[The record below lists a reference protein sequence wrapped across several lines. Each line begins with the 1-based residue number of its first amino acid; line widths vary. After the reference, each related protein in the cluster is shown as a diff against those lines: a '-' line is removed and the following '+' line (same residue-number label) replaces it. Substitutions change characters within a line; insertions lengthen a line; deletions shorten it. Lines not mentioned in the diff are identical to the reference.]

1 MTAYDPKRT
10 FIEIDYRGKYLM
22 FIKNRIFILI
32 GILFLFASNL
42 AIAEKPSDVDA
53 LGNINEGKVVWD
65 ITVGNPIKLSLML
78 KVIEETY
85 DDLVR
90 QNVKPD
96 MVFAFHGPV
105 MKLITTESPDL
116 ALDEEEAHEV
126 ILELLTDFSKKPGVK
141 MESCSIA
148 ARLLNI
154 DNDTIITEVKP
165 VGNTFVSLIGYQKQG
180 YALIPIY

>member
-1 MTAYDPKRT
+1 MKMRT
-10 FIEIDYRGKYLM
+10 IKLSSLFISV
-22 FIKNRIFILI
+22 
-32 GILFLFASNL
+32 LFLLASSL
-42 AIAEKPSDVDA
+42 VIAGKPSDADA
-53 LGNINEGKVVWD
+53 LGDINEGKVVWD
-65 ITVGNPIKLSLML
+65 ITVGNPQKLLLML

-85 DDLVR
+85 EDLER

-105 MKLITTESPDL
+105 MKLITSETPDL
-116 ALDEEEAHEV
+116 ALDEEEAHEEV
-126 ILELLTDFSKKPGVK
+126 LELLTNFSKKPGVK

>member
-1 MTAYDPKRT
+1 MY
-10 FIEIDYRGKYLM
+10 
-22 FIKNRIFILI
+22 IKNRIFILI
-32 GILFLFASNL
+32 GILYLLTSSL
-42 AIAEKPSDVDA
+42 VIAEKPSDADA
-53 LGNINEGKVVWD
+53 LRDINEGKVVWD
-65 ITVGNPIKLSLML
+65 VTVGNPKKLLLML

-85 DDLVR
+85 EDLMR
-90 QNVKPD
+90 QDVKPD

-116 ALDEEEAHEV
+116 ALDEEEAHENV
-126 ILELLTDFSKKPGVK
+126 LELLTNFSKKPGIK

>member
-1 MTAYDPKRT
+1 MS
-10 FIEIDYRGKYLM
+10 
-22 FIKNRIFILI
+22 IKHRIIIFI
-32 GILFLFASNL
+32 GVMCILAFSSLHAG
-42 AIAEKPSDVDA
+42 KPSDADA
-53 LGNINEGKVVWD
+53 LGGIKEGKVIWD
-65 ITVGNPIKLSLML
+65 VTVGNPKKLLLML

-116 ALDEEEAHEV
+116 ALDEEDAHEEV
-126 ILELLTDFSKKPGVK
+126 LELLANFNKKPGVK

-154 DNDTIITEVKP
+154 DNDTIISEVKP

>member
-1 MTAYDPKRT
+1 MKQ
-10 FIEIDYRGKYLM
+10 
-22 FIKNRIFILI
+22 IKSKLVKTIFLCFLI
-32 GILFLFASNL
+32 SNL
-42 AIAEKPSDVDA
+42 AYAEKPGDADA
-53 LGNINEGKVVWD
+53 LNDIHVGKVVWD
-65 ITVGNPIKLSLML
+65 VTVGNPKKLLLML
-78 KVIEETY
+78 NVIEETY

-105 MKLITTESPDL
+105 MKLITTEAPEL
-116 ALDEEEAHEV
+116 ALDDEEAHEKV
-126 ILELLTDFSKKPGVK
+126 LELLTKFSKKPGIK

-154 DNDTIITEVKP
+154 DNDTIISEVKP

>member
-1 MTAYDPKRT
+1 MR
-10 FIEIDYRGKYLM
+10 
-22 FIKNRIFILI
+22 IKHRIIIFFGVICL
-32 GILFLFASNL
+32 L
-42 AIAEKPSDVDA
+42 AFGSVHSEKPSDADA
-53 LGNINEGKVVWD
+53 LGDINEGKVIWD
-65 ITVGNPIKLSLML
+65 ITVGNPKKLLIML

-85 DDLVR
+85 DDLTR
-90 QNVKPD
+90 QNVKPN

-116 ALDEEEAHEV
+116 ALDEEEAHEGV
-126 ILELLTDFSKKPGVK
+126 LELLANFSKKPGIK

-154 DNDTIITEVKP
+154 DNDTIISEVKP

>member
-1 MTAYDPKRT
+1 M
-10 FIEIDYRGKYLM
+10 
-22 FIKNRIFILI
+22 IKNVIILI
-32 GILFLFASNL
+32 SIGFLSLLASSL
-42 AIAEKPSDVDA
+42 VFAEKPSDSDA
-53 LGNINEGKVVWD
+53 LLDIKEGKVVWD
-65 ITVGNPIKLSLML
+65 VTVGNPKKLLLML
-78 KVIEETY
+78 NVIKETY
-85 DDLVR
+85 DDLER

-96 MVFAFHGPV
+96 MIFAFHGPV

-116 ALDEEEAHEV
+116 ALDEEEAHEGV
-126 ILELLTDFSKKPGVK
+126 LELLKNFSKKPGIR

-154 DNDTIITEVKP
+154 DNETIISEVKP

>member
-1 MTAYDPKRT
+1 MYTKHR
-10 FIEIDYRGKYLM
+10 II
-22 FIKNRIFILI
+22 IFIGVLS
-32 GILFLFASNL
+32 LLTLSLVN
-42 AIAEKPSDVDA
+42 AEKPSDADA
-53 LGNINEGKVVWD
+53 LGEINEGKVIWD
-65 ITVGNPIKLSLML
+65 VTVGNPKKLLLML

-85 DDLVR
+85 DDLER

-116 ALDEEEAHEV
+116 ALDEEEAHEEV
-126 ILELLTDFSKKPGVK
+126 LELLVKFSKKPGIK

-154 DNDTIITEVKP
+154 DNDTIISEVKP

>member
-1 MTAYDPKRT
+1 MRVKH
-10 FIEIDYRGKYLM
+10 
-22 FIKNRIFILI
+22 RIIIIFGVICL
-32 GILFLFASNL
+32 L
-42 AIAEKPSDVDA
+42 AFGSVHSEKPSDADA
-53 LGNINEGKVVWD
+53 LGDINEGKVIWD
-65 ITVGNPIKLSLML
+65 VTVGNPKKLLLML

-85 DDLVR
+85 DDLTR

-116 ALDEEEAHEV
+116 ALDEEEAHEGV
-126 ILELLTDFSKKPGVK
+126 LELLVSLSKKPGIK

-154 DNDTIITEVKP
+154 DNDTIISEVKP

>member
-1 MTAYDPKRT
+1 MKQ
-10 FIEIDYRGKYLM
+10 
-22 FIKNRIFILI
+22 IKSKLVKTIFLCFLI
-32 GILFLFASNL
+32 SNL
-42 AIAEKPSDVDA
+42 AYAEKPSDADA
-53 LGNINEGKVVWD
+53 LNDIHEGKVVWD
-65 ITVGNPIKLSLML
+65 VTVGNPKKLLLML
-78 KVIEETY
+78 NVIEETY

-105 MKLITTESPDL
+105 MKLITTEAPEF
-116 ALDEEEAHEV
+116 ALDDEEAHEKV
-126 ILELLTDFSKKPGVK
+126 LELLTKFSKKPGIK

-154 DNDTIITEVKP
+154 DNDTIISEIKP

>member
-1 MTAYDPKRT
+1 MYT
-10 FIEIDYRGKYLM
+10 
-22 FIKNRIFILI
+22 KNKFFILI
-32 GILFLFASNL
+32 GIIFLFTSNF
-42 AIAEKPSDVDA
+42 AIAEKPSDADA

-65 ITVGNPIKLSLML
+65 VTVGNPKKLLLML
-78 KVIEETY
+78 NVIEETY

-105 MKLITTESPDL
+105 LKLITTESPDL
-116 ALDEEEAHEV
+116 ALDEEEAHEKV
-126 ILELLTDFSKKPGVK
+126 LELLAELSKKPGVK

-154 DNDTIITEVKP
+154 ENDTIITEVKP